1 VTFAFPEA
9 GGTSATGHQRVEEK
23 GASGKSRTAL
33 SVVERSPVLAELV
46 EAATEDE
53 LRFANGTGVAAF
65 PCSSRG
71 GRGWP
76 IFALLMDEAARF
88 VTETEGPQV
97 AERVFGS
104 LVPSTAQ
111 FGDLARIVVS
121 STPWGQDGFFAET
134 FQRASSGELADAVAF
149 RGTTAELN
157 PSINPALLARERERD
172 PDGFRSEYLAQ
183 FVGGGVVTDQYLAP
197 AVVDFLRRRGPDV
210 WATPMTAA
218 SKTAAFGEL
227 RARLYGGTLELYEE
241 PTLLAELRRL
251 RAAAWAR
258 TGYSETVPPAFPPT
272 LLIHPLRIS
281 NSTVSPFESLTVAK
295 SPLNQMSCTVASA
308 NDLCA
313 FNGIGVQFLIFIPPT
328 RSQTIRS
335 QAGWVMYRLQLRPA
349 AKSRAQLLTV
359 RTISSPGV
367 TLGAVT
373 TSCSVERLAVVG
385 AAGVAEPPD
394 RRASAAASAARTP
407 MAATI
412 SEVRSTFRRT

>member
-227 RARLYGGTLELYEE
+227 RARLYGGTPELYPE
-241 PTLLAELRRL
+241 PTLIAELRRL
-251 RAAAWAR
+251 RARHAAGQASVVNPGVGGSHGDLAQSLALAVLAHG
-258 TGYSETVPPAFPPT
+258 TGRVGAPGE
-272 LLIHPLRIS
+272 
-281 NSTVSPFESLTVAK
+281 
-295 SPLNQMSCTVASA
+295 ASA
-308 NDLCA
+308 EGYTAVRDLD
-313 FNGIGVQFLIFIPPT
+313 PD
-328 RSQTIRS
+328 RS
-335 QAGWVMYRLQLRPA
+335 WLR
-349 AKSRAQLLTV
+349 
-359 RTISSPGV
+359 
-367 TLGAVT
+367 
-373 TSCSVERLAVVG
+373 
-385 AAGVAEPPD
+385 AGV
-394 RRASAAASAARTP
+394 
-407 MAATI
+407 ML
-412 SEVRSTFRRT
+412 